1 MCCEFEFTRCELR
14 IEIFNFRIEKLYLY
28 RRDFLFYFFLMSE
41 FIQRYKIWVQRTE
54 PDRLENSNVKII
66 ANGIKIIL
74 YRWHHQPRDW
84 VNRFDRSN
92 IKINKLSGYEFWE
105 AHLFGTII
113 FRVLFCCSHLG
124 RNVSVLVCSS
134 VFFFRKL
141 DPLVKSSVMIRP
153 LTRTVV
159 LVCSF
164 WSSHCVQNFYYCNI
178 AR

>member
-1 MCCEFEFTRCELR
+1 MLR
-14 IEIFNFRIEKLYLY
+14 IRIHAVRITIEFFNFRIEKLYLY

-84 VNRFDRSN
+84 VNRFDRSD

-105 AHLFGTII
+105 AHLFDTII

-124 RNVSVLVCSS
+124 RNVSVLACSS
-134 VFFFRKL
+134 VFFFQKTWPPRQVVSY
-141 DPLVKSSVMIRP
+141 DS
-153 LTRTVV
+153 TVDANGCPRV
-159 LVCSF
+159 LLL
-164 WSSHCVQNFYYCNI
+164 I
-178 AR
+178 